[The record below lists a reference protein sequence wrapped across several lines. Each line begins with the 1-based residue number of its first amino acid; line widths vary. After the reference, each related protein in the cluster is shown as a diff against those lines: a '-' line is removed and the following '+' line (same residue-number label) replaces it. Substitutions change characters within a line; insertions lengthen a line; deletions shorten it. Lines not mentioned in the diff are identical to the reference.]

1 MTERVKILCEEAA
14 KLTPEELADFLDVL
28 LAMTHEPLADADDG
42 FEKEIESRVDGIDNG
57 TAVPRDFDTVLQELR
72 SQL

>member
-14 KLTPEELADFLDVL
+14 KLTPDELADLLDVL
-28 LAMTHEPLADADDG
+28 LAMTHEPPADADDG
-42 FEKEIESRVDGIDNG
+42 FEQEIENRVDEIDNG
-57 TAVPRDFDTVLQELR
+57 AVVPRDFDTVLQELR